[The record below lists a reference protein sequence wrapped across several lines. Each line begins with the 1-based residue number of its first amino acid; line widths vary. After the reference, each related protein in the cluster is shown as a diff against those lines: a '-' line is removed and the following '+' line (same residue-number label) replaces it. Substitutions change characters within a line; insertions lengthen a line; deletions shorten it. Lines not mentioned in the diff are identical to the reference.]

1 MIGTLERALPGRVSV
16 AAGDLETHSRD
27 ENYPE
32 SRPPLAV
39 VYARSL
45 EDVRETLA
53 WARATHTPVIPFG
66 AGTSLEGHLVP
77 VEDCISLDLSRL
89 NAIHAVRPGDFLAEV
104 GPGLTRVALNAALKH
119 TGLFFP
125 VDPGADASLGGM
137 AATNASGTTTVRY
150 GGMRQNV
157 AALEVVLASGEV
169 VSLGR
174 PVRKT
179 SSSYDLKDLF
189 IGSGGTLGII
199 TRLTVHLHPLPE
211 YVHTLR
217 VFFPSLRAAAEAAYG
232 IMASALPVARLELL
246 DRLSLRAINQ
256 FLSRDYPERPAL
268 FIEFHSSTAEAIAA
282 ESRAATDIVQTA
294 GAEEIAI
301 AMTEEERLAQWEA
314 RHRLYWA
321 VRGLHPTDHHT
332 VTDTAVPLSAIP
344 AMVAYM
350 EQLLDELDLE
360 GGIIGHIGDGNLHAL
375 VATPPEHDGRALA
388 FSARVVEHALALG
401 GTASGEHGIGL
412 TKRRFLEA
420 EHGDAVPWLRRV
432 KALFDPDNL
441 LNPGK
446 VV

>member
-16 AAGDLETHSRD
+16 AASDLETHSRD

-32 SRPPLAV
+32 SRLPLAV
-39 VYARSL
+39 VYAHSV
-45 EDVRETLA
+45 EDVREALA
-53 WARATHTPVIPFG
+53 WARATHIPVIPFG

-77 VEDCISLDLSRL
+77 IGDCISLDLSQM
-89 NAIHAVRPGDFLAEV
+89 NAIHTVRPEDFLVEV
-104 GPGLTRVALNAALKH
+104 GPGLTRVGLNTALKH

-157 AALEVVLASGEV
+157 AALEVVLASGDLL
-169 VSLGR
+169 SLGR

-189 IGSGGTLGII
+189 IGSGGSLGVI
-199 TRLTVHLHPLPE
+199 TRLSLHLHPLPE

-217 VFFPSLRAAAEAAYG
+217 VFFPNLTAAAEAAYS
-232 IMASALPVARLELL
+232 IMASALPVARLELI
-246 DRLSLRAINQ
+246 DRLGLRAINQ
-256 FLSRDYPERPAL
+256 FLQRTYPEQPAL
-268 FIEFHSSTAEAIAA
+268 FLEFHSSTAESIAA
-282 ESRAATDIVQTA
+282 ESRAAVALVTA
-294 GAEEIAI
+294 SGAQEITVAT
-301 AMTEEERLAQWEA
+301 TEEDRIAQWEA

-321 VRGLHPTDHHT
+321 TRGLHPTYHHT
-332 VTDTAVPLSAIP
+332 VTDAAVPLSAIP
-344 AMVAYM
+344 EFIAFTD
-350 EQLLDELDLE
+350 QLLTEFALE
-360 GGIIGHIGDGNLHAL
+360 GSIIGHIGDGNVHAL
-375 VATPPEHDGRALA
+375 VATPQDQDARALQ
-388 FSARVVEHALALG
+388 FSARLVERALALG

-412 TKRRFLEA
+412 TKRKFLEA
-420 EHGDAVPWLRRV
+420 EHGDALPWLRRV